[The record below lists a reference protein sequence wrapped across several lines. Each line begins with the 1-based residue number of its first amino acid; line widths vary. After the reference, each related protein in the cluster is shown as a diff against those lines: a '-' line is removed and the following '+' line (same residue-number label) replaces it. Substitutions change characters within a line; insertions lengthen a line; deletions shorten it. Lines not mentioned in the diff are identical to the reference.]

1 VGGTAVGTGVNNAVV
16 YVAIVGTSV
25 KRPRSSFLPLT
36 TL

>member
-1 VGGTAVGTGVNNAVV
+1 LKSKQHTTD
-16 YVAIVGTSV
+16 SV